1 MNSSLTARIAILATL
16 SMAFVLSLGIGVIVY
31 SNVGTHQEINRKIGV
46 SFDSS
51 ADLSIESATSKVK
64 SEVELLLSPVIK
76 NLDILKSNMEMSAQE
91 GRGPDFLLKLFEATM
106 KPQDKSVFSG
116 YMVFEK
122 ATWKADFKQTE
133 RAIKG
138 LNKNGFLAPFFF
150 PAGPGE
156 YDFVAMDS
164 FSNTAL
170 NSNGERTDDWH
181 LYPFENNK
189 LFVMEPYF
197 YDVPSRG
204 KELITT
210 VSDSLEVNGQLV
222 GSIGFDLSLE
232 KIQSIAKQL
241 DQSLYGGVGNVR
253 LISWQGVILA
263 DSNMDSNVG
272 KKLADVDT
280 SLSLT
285 EARGASQSQKVD
297 YQGDFVNYMMRVNT
311 ETANPWM
318 VRVSVPKTTLNEG
331 KVAFSGWLDEES
343 SGTLSLGIISGLV
356 ALVLGGLIMVATSK
370 AAISTLKDIIEK
382 LDDISQGNGDLTQ
395 RVNATRK
402 DETGLIAQCINGL
415 FSQLQTLIVSIKD
428 VGTAVAA
435 NATTSSEKALEIKS
449 KLDAQHNEITVLTV
463 AIHEM
468 ATTAEEVASSAR
480 LASDA
485 ASSAQEECLNG
496 RRQIS
501 QTVTQIESL
510 FVDMTDAEKKTASLA
525 QSGASIETILTVIGG
540 IAEQTNLLAL
550 NAAIEA
556 ARAGEQGRG
565 FAVVADEVRSLA
577 QRTQAATQEISDMIT
592 LLSSDTTSVVDI
604 MQLSHKNI
612 QSCMDT
618 VKSAEETFAGINSQ
632 IDEINA
638 QNHQMASA
646 AEEQSRVNDE
656 ITRNITS
663 ISDMSGEIDSLAD
676 DAKVLGET
684 MEASSTKL
692 AKQLSQFKV

>member
-16 SMAFVLSLGIGVIVY
+16 SMALVLSLGIGVIVY
-31 SNVGTHQEINRKIGV
+31 SNVGTHEEINRKIGL

-51 ADLSIESATSKVK
+51 ADLSLESATRKVK
-64 SEVELLLSPVIK
+64 SEVELLVSPVIK
-76 NLDILKSNMEMSAQE
+76 NLDILKSNMQMSAEE
-91 GRGPDFLLKLFEATM
+91 GRGPDFLLRLFEATM
-106 KPQDKSVFSG
+106 KPQDESVFSG
-116 YMVFEK
+116 YMVFEQ
-122 ATWKADFKQTE
+122 ATWGEDYKRSE
-133 RAIKG
+133 RAAKG
-138 LNKNGFLAPFFF
+138 LNKEGFLAPFFF

-164 FSNTAL
+164 FSNTQL

-181 LYPFENNK
+181 LYPYENDT

-197 YDVPSRG
+197 YDVPGRG

-210 VSDSLEVNGQLV
+210 ISDSLEVNGKVV
-222 GSIGFDLSLE
+222 GSIGFDLSLQE
-232 KIQSIAKQL
+232 IQAIVKQL
-241 DQSLYGGVGNVR
+241 DQSLYAGVGNVR

-263 DSNMDSNVG
+263 DSNQGANVG
-272 KKLADVDT
+272 KKLADVDS
-280 SLSLT
+280 SLSLA
-285 EARGASQSQKVD
+285 EARRASEIKQ
-297 YQGDFVNYMMRVNT
+297 VNHQNELVSFMMRVNT
-311 ETANPWM
+311 QTHNPWLI
-318 VRVSVPKTTLNEG
+318 RVSVPQATLNES
-331 KVAFSGWLDEES
+331 KISFSHWLEQES
-343 SGTLSLGIISGLV
+343 AGTLSLGMVAGGL
-356 ALVLGGLIMVATSK
+356 ALVLGGIIMLLTSK
-370 AAISTLKDIIEK
+370 SATSTLKDIIVR

-395 RVNATRK
+395 RVTATRK

-415 FSQLQTLIVSIKD
+415 FAQLQKLIVSIKD
-428 VGTAVAA
+428 EGNVVAT
-435 NATTSSEKALEIKS
+435 NATTCSNKALEIKS
-449 KLDAQHNEITVLTV
+449 KLEAQHNEITVLTV

-468 ATTAEEVASSAR
+468 ATTAEEVANSAR

-485 ASSAQEECLNG
+485 ASSAQHECSHG
-496 RRQIS
+496 RAQIT

-510 FVDMTDAEKKTASLA
+510 FEDMTDAEKKTASLA
-525 QSGASIETILTVIGG
+525 QSGANIETILSVIGG

-577 QRTQAATQEISDMIT
+577 QRTQTATQEISEMIS
-592 LLSSDTTSVVDI
+592 LLSEDTNSVVDI
-604 MQLSHKNI
+604 MQLSHQNI

-618 VKSAEETFAGINSQ
+618 VKSAEETFTGINTR
-632 IDEINA
+632 IDEINS

-646 AEEQSRVNDE
+646 AEEQSRVNEE
-656 ITRNITS
+656 ITRNITA

-684 MEASSTKL
+684 MEMSSSKL
-692 AKQLSQFKV
+692 AEQLSQFKV